1 MAEREEADLQR
12 KKDESD
18 RLFLLYQQEKQK
30 QRDQDAQAISQTH
43 LRQVVSNLFDDLGL
57 FSLALFSSKNEKIVN
72 VI

>member
-30 QRDQDAQAISQTH
+30 QRDQDAQAISQAH
-43 LRQVVSNLFDDLGL
+43 LRQVVSNLFDD
-57 FSLALFSSKNEKIVN
+57 FW
-72 VI
+72 VIFVGFIF